1 MSAYRDRVRIE
12 YRTDAASAESPT
24 WATLARGSAVPCSIE
39 AAAGGESMRGRQVE
53 AHITAIVEM
62 RKRTDLTPAMRLVVL
77 TGPNKNKIFNLASV
91 VILDRRGTG
100 NPPRTVCHCI
110 E

>member
-1 MSAYRDRVRIE
+1 MAYRDRVRIE
-12 YRTDAASAESPT
+12 YRTDAASAETPAWS
-24 WATLARGSAVPCSIE
+24 TLPGGVSVPCSIE

-53 AHITAIVEM
+53 AHIKAIVEM

-77 TGPNKNKIFNLASV
+77 TGLHKGKTFNLAAV
-91 VILDRRGTG
+91 VPRDRRGTG
-100 NPPRTVCHCI
+100 NPPRTECHCI